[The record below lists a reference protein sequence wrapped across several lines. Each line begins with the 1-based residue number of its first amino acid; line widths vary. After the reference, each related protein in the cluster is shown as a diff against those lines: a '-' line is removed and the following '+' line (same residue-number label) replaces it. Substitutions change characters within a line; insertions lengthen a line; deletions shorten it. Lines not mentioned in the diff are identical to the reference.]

1 MVRAEVTVTDIE
13 FGKRRVK
20 MDCQCTVDGKK
31 VLVGEAT
38 VLAPSRKF
46 D

>member
-1 MVRAEVTVTDIE
+1 MGVEVTEIDHA
-13 FGKRRVK
+13 KRRVK
-20 MDCQCTVDGKK
+20 MDTRCLVNDKK
-31 VLVGEAT
+31 VLVGDAT